1 MPSQAAGKKLMQRP
15 RQVCWVMKNICKYS
29 INLKNRQNE
38 RYDLQLYPTT
48 HDDTHRAD
56 CLMYRCH
63 HWGYVYRPVDR
74 SYESQTAR
82 RGKDID
88 RLQENGCQGKEV
100 LHTVLGVVLYRL
112 TMLCRYPFPCLLHDL
127 DGLLYILR
135 IYFSKGKIV
144 GKGGIEESR
153 KNNECDHRE

>member
-1 MPSQAAGKKLMQRP
+1 
-15 RQVCWVMKNICKYS
+15 MKNTCKYS

-38 RYDLQLYPTT
+38 RCNLQLYPTT

-63 HWGYVYRPVDR
+63 YWGYVYRPVDR

-100 LHTVLGVVLYRL
+100 LHTVLGVVLYRF
-112 TMLCRYPFPCLLHDL
+112 TMLCRYTFPCLLHDL
-127 DGLLYILR
+127 DSLLYFLR
-135 IYFSKGKIV
+135 IYIGKGKIV
-144 GKGGIEESR
+144 GKGGIEES
-153 KNNECDHRE
+153 